1 MCSRAHR
8 GHRPSRPTHRNSGF
22 DHSHRRITS
31 TTKTNFHSHLQHG
44 LGAAIDHHLGHGL
57 RFLEE
62 VIHGWKRRLLAARKK
77 CAIIELRRA
86 GGQGAA
92 EPRLRLAD
100 WRANKLIRTRKV
112 SWYVAKSKI

>member
-1 MCSRAHR
+1 MKLIGHLFISELLPIIDVFARAHR

-77 CAIIELRRA
+77 CAIIEFNRDSD
-86 GGQGAA
+86 GGPLLAIG
-92 EPRLRLAD
+92 RLA
-100 WRANKLIRTRKV
+100 RK
-112 SWYVAKSKI
+112 